1 MEGLKKN
8 LMSADD
14 EYLISLSNKGILKRA
29 CKDIESAKIKV
40 SYIDGS
46 AYVDIDGV
54 QCVILDPLAE
64 STCTCPSRSICR
76 HIITAILWLKKELL
90 SENETDKS
98 EENNKQ
104 SAVKEKAEQL
114 DRELREFP
122 IEKLQKAM
130 KKKYYNEYL
139 DKVKLGILPKVE
151 EMSVITV
158 EIPEDNATVK
168 LISPL
173 EYSAC
178 TCHSKELCKHKAAAI
193 LTWQLKHNVTS
204 AEKLL
209 PAEEKQVELD
219 IGAIHD
225 CADYALKFLEKIL
238 SDGLV
243 RTPDDAAETAESV
256 AVMCHNAQLADTEKS
271 MREIGNRLNG
281 YITHSPEFNSNIL
294 FENIMD
300 VIIVLKSIISENDE
314 EKLRELMGEFKSKYT
329 ITDALEIIPL
339 TQRYFSSSAG
349 YEGEIYYFV
358 NKDPTSPNSYF
369 TYSDIRPTFYETN
382 NRRNMSKAP
391 WGLYGGV
398 DIIMKYEIRLTL
410 PKLSGIKLS
419 SSNDTRAEEICKPN
433 LNQKAIYERIY
444 TDFLKLIKDN
454 FLSGTEDERET
465 LVMLM
470 PEKCI
475 SSVSDEITQTHNII
489 VEDKYGQRITL
500 KTRYRSNEKIFFEQF
515 VKAGE
520 IMLKDPEKRYVIFGN
535 AYIENS
541 KCCIYPIAIFDK
553 ITPPEIGADEDEI
566 FGYDERYGH
575 FANLFKNI
583 KSILCD
589 IIQCGINTFDFYTQI
604 EDISEECKKSGLILL
619 AEKLKNLSDMLRAKN
634 HTYRNDNSEII
645 GILTE
650 IYLYLKT
657 GIKKT
662 EIRQAINN
670 LYYKGDN

>member
-8 LMSADD
+8 LRAADD
-14 EYLISLSNKGILKRA
+14 EYLVSLSNKGILKRA
-29 CKDIESAKIKV
+29 YKDIESANIKV
-40 SYIDGS
+40 SYIDDS

-54 QCVILDPLAE
+54 RCVILEPLAE

-76 HIITAILWLKKELL
+76 HIITAILWLKKEFL
-90 SENETDKS
+90 SENETDNS
-98 EENNKQ
+98 EENREQ

-139 DKVKLGILPKVE
+139 DKVKLGIMPKVE

-168 LISPL
+168 LITPL

-193 LTWQLKHNVTS
+193 LTWQLKHNVVS
-204 AEKLL
+204 ADKLL
-209 PAEEKQVELD
+209 PAAEKQVSLD

-225 CADYALKFLEKIL
+225 CADYALKFLEKLL

-243 RTPDDAAETAESV
+243 RTPDDASETAESV

-271 MREIGNRLNG
+271 LREIGNRLNG
-281 YITHSPEFNSNIL
+281 YISHSPEFDSNRL

-329 ITDALEIIPL
+329 ITDTLEIIPL
-339 TQRYFSSSAG
+339 TQRHFSSSAG

-358 NKDPTSPNSYF
+358 NKDPDSPNSYF

-382 NRRNMSKAP
+382 NRRQMSKAP

-398 DIIMKYEIRLTL
+398 DIIMKYELRLTL

-419 SSNDTRAEEICKPN
+419 SSNDTKAEEICKPN
-433 LNQKAIYERIY
+433 LNQEAIYERIY
-444 TDFLKLIKDN
+444 TDFLKLIKDT
-454 FLSGTEDERET
+454 FLSEADDESER

-475 SSVSDEITQTHNII
+475 SSVSDEITQTHNIL
-489 VEDKYGQRITL
+489 VEDKFGQRMSIRA
-500 KTRYRSNEKIFFEQF
+500 RYRSENKEFFEQF
-515 VKAGE
+515 IRAGS
-520 IMLKDPEKRYVIFGN
+520 IMLNDSDKRYVIFGN
-535 AYIENS
+535 AYIENL
-541 KCCIYPIAIFDK
+541 KCCVYPIAIFDK
-553 ITPPEIGADEDEI
+553 IIPPETDTDDDEI
-566 FGYDERYGH
+566 FGCDDRYDF
-575 FANLFKNI
+575 FANLFQSL

-589 IIQCGINTFDFYTQI
+589 LIQCGINTFDLYTQI

-619 AEKLKNLSDMLRAKN
+619 AEKLKNLYDMLRAKN
-634 HTYRNDNSEII
+634 HTYSNDNSEII
-645 GILTE
+645 ELLAK

-670 LYYKGDN
+670 LYYKEDN

>member
-90 SENETDKS
+90 SENKTDKS
-98 EENNKQ
+98 EENSEQ

-219 IGAIHD
+219 IGAIH
-225 CADYALKFLEKIL
+225 DYALKFLEKIL